1 MPYRVPGAYARF
13 VKSAS
18 TVNNVGATRVLG
30 LIGTGANYFEVYNEA
45 IKKSDS
51 QAYDSLKYK
60 NVFEIISVTDKAL
73 SNGAIVKGS
82 TVYNEGANEAFM
94 LKDGNKIA
102 WNTIQDAEYKVIS
115 QANERS
121 LQLKGQITIVPN
133 DDLQYQIVDGSYTLE
148 ITYLE
153 DAFDHADSAH
163 VNCGCYRVTDNAS
176 KKIMGEWGVS
186 EEFNTAAIPGLKIQ
200 IKDLFVPDADGN
212 SITHVGDSV
221 VIKTQAPKTEIEPQI
236 VFDETIT
243 QYSQKLRESFLPL
256 NKDKV
261 DDESKYEYFMIVDS
275 DEFVSGQFVVQVT
288 DPLTKEIKIYQEDE
302 TGTEISPALYEGAVG
317 AVSEY
322 LNVIP
327 GITFIL
333 PDFDSSVITTGDC
346 VRIITKK
353 AVFGKAIAENNVYYV
368 SYKYKKAEEDY
379 EPKIFYTYDDVVQE
393 YGNYDVTASSIV
405 TNSLT
410 LGAELAFRAGVTTI
424 CCVQAKND
432 SDYEMNKAIDKLQK
446 DVAGTENVN
455 AIVPLTTSTVVGAHA
470 QAHVDAMSSEQGR
483 HERMVYLSAYAGQKI
498 NKNATAADKTLG
510 MKQQAEAYNDERV
523 VYVVPGRVAYDV
535 KNVNTG
541 RINTRTLPG
550 CYLALGVATVGFTHD
565 VAEPLTRKKIGCGFK
580 ELLDTYTETEKNAL
594 AESGCTVVHEKSN
607 ALVVRHGIT
616 TCDDE
621 VNTTEITLIQIK
633 DYVIAQV
640 RKTCDEL
647 YVGIKNLPSAKSNVQ
662 YSINSILSQ
671 FVSQE
676 IILGY
681 TGPSVSDSPDDPREI
696 LVKFEIEAVY
706 PLNYITISFGFSS
719 TGS

>member
-275 DEFVSGQFVVQVT
+275 DEVVSGQFVVQVT
-288 DPLTKEIKIYQEDE
+288 DPLTKEIKIYQD
-302 TGTEISPALYEGAVG
+302 
-317 AVSEY
+317 
-322 LNVIP
+322 
-327 GITFIL
+327 
-333 PDFDSSVITTGDC
+333 
-346 VRIITKK
+346 
-353 AVFGKAIAENNVYYV
+353 
-368 SYKYKKAEEDY
+368 
-379 EPKIFYTYDDVVQE
+379 
-393 YGNYDVTASSIV
+393 
-405 TNSLT
+405 NS
-410 LGAELAFRAGVTTI
+410 
-424 CCVQAKND
+424 
-432 SDYEMNKAIDKLQK
+432 
-446 DVAGTENVN
+446 
-455 AIVPLTTSTVVGAHA
+455 
-470 QAHVDAMSSEQGR
+470 
-483 HERMVYLSAYAGQKI
+483 
-498 NKNATAADKTLG
+498 
-510 MKQQAEAYNDERV
+510 
-523 VYVVPGRVAYDV
+523 
-535 KNVNTG
+535 
-541 RINTRTLPG
+541 
-550 CYLALGVATVGFTHD
+550 
-565 VAEPLTRKKIGCGFK
+565 
-580 ELLDTYTETEKNAL
+580 
-594 AESGCTVVHEKSN
+594 
-607 ALVVRHGIT
+607 
-616 TCDDE
+616 
-621 VNTTEITLIQIK
+621 
-633 DYVIAQV
+633 
-640 RKTCDEL
+640 
-647 YVGIKNLPSAKSNVQ
+647 
-662 YSINSILSQ
+662 
-671 FVSQE
+671 
-676 IILGY
+676 
-681 TGPSVSDSPDDPREI
+681 
-696 LVKFEIEAVY
+696 
-706 PLNYITISFGFSS
+706 
-719 TGS
+719 